1 MNERSLA
8 LGFDFGLRRIGVAV
22 GSRTT
27 GAATPLVAVPCVE
40 GQPDWPAIQTL
51 VSEWRPDLL
60 VVGLPYNSDGSE
72 SDMSRAARRFGNRL
86 GSRFGLPVEFVDE
99 TLSSNEATR
108 HLVEARRRGE
118 RRRIRKQDVDRLAA
132 SIILQTWL
140 DGTGDRGRREG

>member
-1 MNERSLA
+1 VSERSLA

-22 GSRTT
+22 GSKTT
-27 GAATPLVAVPCVE
+27 GTATPLVAVPCLE

-51 VSEWRPDLL
+51 VSEWRPDRL

-86 GSRFGLPVEFVDE
+86 AGRFGLPVEFVDE
-99 TLSSNEATR
+99 TLSSNEATQR
-108 HLVEARRRGE
+108 LVGARRRGE

-140 DGTGDRGRREG
+140 DDTGDRGRHEG